1 VVKENET
8 AATARALNSGA
19 VHLLRAIAAF
29 DRASGVPAARLS
41 ALSVLVFGGP
51 RSLGRLA
58 ATEGVT
64 SPTMTRVVDGLV
76 EAGLARRTPYPGDAR
91 QVLVAA
97 TPEGEELMRDAA
109 QRRIDALVAALAG
122 LAPEQRAALATAAP
136 LLEDL
141 AGRLRHSTRPPQETS
156 SRAGRNQRP

>member
-1 VVKENET
+1 MVKEDET

-19 VHLLRAIAAF
+19 VHLLRAVAAL

-51 RSLGRLA
+51 RSVGQLA

-76 EAGLARRTPYPGDAR
+76 EAGLARRRPYPGNAR

-97 TPEGEELMRDAA
+97 TPEGEALMRDAA
-109 QRRIDALVAALAG
+109 RRRVDSLVEALAG
-122 LAPEQRAALATAAP
+122 LAPEQRAALAAAAP
-136 LLEDL
+136 LLDDL
-141 AGRLRHSTRPPQETS
+141 ARAVWRTITTSPPAAA
-156 SRAGRNQRP
+156 R